1 MTGRSDE
8 KTGNGQTDRK
18 KGTKERVHR
27 VGTVTFGVVLIL
39 FGILFLLHL
48 FFPVLEYRFIFRLW
62 PVVLIGMGTE
72 ALAAQVVGQKRFAY
86 DWAAVV
92 MLFLLLVF
100 AMGMA
105 AVDYA
110 MELKGCPI
118 IIWQ

>member
-48 FFPVLEYRFIFRLW
+48 FSRCWNTVLFSGSGRW
-62 PVVLIGMGTE
+62 
-72 ALAAQVVGQKRFAY
+72 
-86 DWAAVV
+86 
-92 MLFLLLVF
+92 
-100 AMGMA
+100 
-105 AVDYA
+105 
-110 MELKGCPI
+110 C
-118 IIWQ
+118 

>member
-1 MTGRSDE
+1 MRTH
-8 KTGNGQTDRK
+8 K
-18 KGTKERVHR
+18 
-27 VGTVTFGVVLIL
+27 VGTFTLGCTLIL
-39 FGILFLLHL
+39 FGVLFLVHL
-48 FFPVLEYRFIFRLW
+48 FGGLLTYSFIFRLW

>member
-62 PVVLIGMGTE
+62 PVGADRYGDR
-72 ALAAQVVGQKRFAY
+72 GS
-86 DWAAVV
+86 
-92 MLFLLLVF
+92 
-100 AMGMA
+100 GSP
-105 AVDYA
+105 
-110 MELKGCPI
+110 GCGAETVRL
-118 IIWQ
+118 